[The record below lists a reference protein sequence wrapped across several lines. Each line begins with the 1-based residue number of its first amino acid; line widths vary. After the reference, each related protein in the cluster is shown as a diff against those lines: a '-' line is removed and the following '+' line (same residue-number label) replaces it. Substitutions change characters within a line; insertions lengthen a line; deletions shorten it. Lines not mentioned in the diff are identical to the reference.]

1 MSDTDILV
9 HMVKGGI
16 FFKIVPYILDLIYIT
31 PKVEDELKASHSH
44 IYYQLLN
51 EINKGQFL
59 RRTKDTWNDLSI
71 EQKKTVN
78 QTKSR
83 MRPKLDPG
91 ELDCYAYS
99 VGMEIDAI
107 ISNDK
112 QAKEIISVDSEGEKV
127 VITFWDLLILAIKND
142 LISWEVGEDYYNQ
155 VVDRCGLT
163 LPPFGRHI
171 ERFDD
176 YCGKHKWVKDYL
188 SNNVPNK

>member
-1 MSDTDILV
+1 M
-9 HMVKGGI
+9 
-16 FFKIVPYILDLIYIT
+16 
-31 PKVEDELKASHSH
+31 KASHSH

-59 RRTKDTWNDLSI
+59 SRTKDTWNDLSI

-171 ERFDD
+171 ERF
-176 YCGKHKWVKDYL
+176 
-188 SNNVPNK
+188 